1 MVLMNLLV
9 ILFFITSIPA
19 FSQTKGKDFV
29 DSFAKASAENVPG
42 QDAVMYNFGFV
53 DDGDPKIAVNFTPKK
68 IIPVKNI
75 SKLPIEI
82 QNKLKIKPNDG
93 KDYYFVNY
101 LEEASLTNSSGKEF
115 KGLASVSR
123 MIRKN
128 PSTNEVEFMYP
139 NGDWHKV
146 LSSTATIQNENGE
159 LSQSVI
165 DSKLT
170 PLADAGVRP
179 ADLSTLLKDP
189 ELVCKWVGVP
199 KPIKVST
206 GKFDKKYFCRATVE
220 CGGQFNLN
228 GMELDSGS
236 YDVSCVNDKN
246 DCSAFLKC
254 MSYVED
260 DDFEKL
266 KKSMPASSTQQ

>member
-1 MVLMNLLV
+1 MNLLV
-9 ILFFITSIPA
+9 ILLMVTSLPA
-19 FSQTKGKDFV
+19 FSQSKGKDFV
-29 DSFAKASAENVPG
+29 DSYGKASAENVPG
-42 QDAVMYNFGFV
+42 QNGIMYSFGFV

-68 IIPVKNI
+68 IMPVKNI
-75 SKLPIEI
+75 AKLPIEL

-93 KDYYFVNY
+93 KEYYFINY
-101 LEEASLTNSSGKEF
+101 LEEANLTNASGKEF

-146 LSSTATIQNENGE
+146 LSSSASIQNENGE
-159 LSQSVI
+159 LNQSII
-165 DSKLT
+165 DAKLT

-179 ADLSTLLKDP
+179 VELGALLKDP

-206 GKFDKKYFCRATVE
+206 GKFDKKYFCRAQVE
-220 CGGQFNLN
+220 CTGEFTLN
-228 GMELDSGS
+228 QMELESGS

-246 DCSAFLKC
+246 DCTSFMKC